1 MRRRERGQPTAAAPI
16 SQESPMSSVT
26 AVVLAAG
33 KGTRMKSALP
43 KVMHTLAGR
52 PMIHWVV
59 RAVLEAGAERVVVV
73 VGHGRDKVEAYLK
86 GAFGERVETVV
97 QEEQRGTGHAAQVA
111 LPAVSRGLDEDSVV
125 LVTAGD
131 TPCLRGADLRALVDA
146 MGDPTRAM
154 AMLVA
159 TLPDATGY
167 GRILRRDADVVG
179 VKEHVDCSAEERAI
193 REFNPAVYAFRL
205 GYLQKNLPGLQPN
218 NAQGELYLTDLVAR
232 ANGAVADRPV
242 DPATVEGINDRAQLS
257 ALEARILHGLARR
270 HQLAGVTVRDPR
282 AVEIH
287 DGVEI
292 GEDTVI
298 ERGVVLRGATR
309 VGRGCTIDVGCVL
322 TNVVVEDGVTMK
334 PYSVATDSRVGPKAQ
349 IGPFTHLRPASDI
362 GESAHVG
369 NFVEVKKTSLGRGSK
384 ANHLAYLGDG
394 VVGEDVNVGA
404 GTIFCNYDGFKKH
417 VTTLDDGSF
426 IGSDTQLIAPVR
438 VGKGA
443 YVATGTT
450 ITRDVPD
457 GALAIGR
464 TAQQNKEGY
473 ADRLRARLKS
483 QKK

>member
-1 MRRRERGQPTAAAPI
+1 
-16 SQESPMSSVT
+16 MSSIT

-43 KVMHTLAGR
+43 KVMHPLAGR

-59 RAVLEAGAERVVVV
+59 RAVMDAGAERVVVV
-73 VGHGRDKVEAYLK
+73 VGHGRDKVEAYLAS
-86 GAFGERVETVV
+86 AFGDKVETVV
-97 QEEQRGTGHAAQVA
+97 QEEQKGTGHAAQVA
-111 LPAVSRGLDEDSVV
+111 LPAIARGLSASSIV

-131 TPCLRGADLRALVDA
+131 TPCLKSSDMRLLVDA
-146 MGDPTRAM
+146 MNDSVKMT
-154 AMLVA
+154 MLVA

-167 GRILRRDADVVG
+167 GRILRENGKVVG
-179 VKEHVDCSAEERAI
+179 IREHKDCTEEQRKI

-205 GYLQKNLPGLQPN
+205 GYLQEHLPTLTPN

-232 ANGAVADRPV
+232 AGGAIADRPV
-242 DPATVEGINDRAQLS
+242 DPEAVEGINDRAQLS
-257 ALEARILHGLARR
+257 VLEARILRGIAHA
-270 HQLAGVTVRDPR
+270 HQVAGVTIRDPN

-287 DGVEI
+287 DGVTI

-298 ERGVVLRGATR
+298 ERGVVLRGKTT

-322 TNVVVEDGVTMK
+322 TDTTVADGVNLK
-334 PYSVATDSRVGPKAQ
+334 PYSISTESIVGNKAQ
-349 IGPFTHLRPASDI
+349 IGPFTHLRPASDV
-362 GESAHVG
+362 GEDAHVG
-369 NFVEVKKTSLGRGSK
+369 NFVELKKTRLGKGSK

-394 VVGEDVNVGA
+394 MVGEGVNVGA

-417 VTTLDDGSF
+417 VTTLDDGAF
-426 IGSDTQLIAPVR
+426 IGSDSQLVAPVR

-450 ITRDVPD
+450 VTRDVPD

-464 TAQQNKEGY
+464 VSQQNKEGY
-473 ADRLRARLKS
+473 AERLKARLKA

>member
-1 MRRRERGQPTAAAPI
+1 MI
-16 SQESPMSSVT
+16 T

-59 RAVLEAGAERVVVV
+59 RAVMEAGAERVVVV
-73 VGHGRDKVEAYLK
+73 VGHGREKVEAYLAK
-86 GAFGERVETVV
+86 EFGSRVETVV
-97 QEEQRGTGHAAQVA
+97 QEEQKGTGHAALVA
-111 LPAVSRGLDEDSVV
+111 LPAIEKGLSASSLV

-131 TPCLRGADLRALVDA
+131 TPCLKGSDLRALVDA
-146 MGDPTRAM
+146 MNGRPAAPGALEDVKMT
-154 AMLVA
+154 MLVA

-167 GRILRRDADVVG
+167 GRILREHGRVVG
-179 VKEHVDCSAEERAI
+179 VREHKDCTPEQRQI

-205 GYLQKNLPGLQPN
+205 GYLQEHLPKLTPN

-232 ANGAVADRPV
+232 AGGAIADRPV
-242 DPATVEGINDRAQLS
+242 DPEAVEGINDRAQLS
-257 ALEARILHGLARR
+257 VLEARILRGIAHA
-270 HQLAGVTVRDPR
+270 HQVGGVTIRDPN

-287 DGVEI
+287 DGVTI
-292 GEDTVI
+292 GADTVI
-298 ERGVVLRGATR
+298 ERGVVLRGKTTI
-309 VGRGCTIDVGCVL
+309 GENCTIDVGCVL
-322 TNVVVEDGVTMK
+322 TDVTVANGVNLK
-334 PYSVATDSRVGPKAQ
+334 PYSIASQSIIGNKAQ

-362 GESAHVG
+362 GDDAHVG
-369 NFVEVKKTSLGRGSK
+369 NFVELKKTRLGNRSK

-394 VVGEDVNVGA
+394 MVGEDVNVGA

-417 VTTLDDGSF
+417 VTTLEDGAF
-426 IGSDTQLIAPVR
+426 IGSDSQLVAPVR

-450 ITRDVPD
+450 VTRDVPD
-457 GALAIGR
+457 NALAIAR
-464 TAQQNKEGY
+464 VSQQNKEGY
-473 ADRLRARLKS
+473 AERLRNRLKA